1 MSKEIKTII
10 DLYAKE
16 GYVIS
21 VEYADAINK
30 AVEEAHI
37 KWAKNKTLEQ

>member
-16 GYVIS
+16 GYAIS
-21 VEYADAINK
+21 VEYAEAINK
-30 AVEEAHI
+30 LVEEAHT
-37 KWAKNKTLEQ
+37 KWAKNKSVEQ